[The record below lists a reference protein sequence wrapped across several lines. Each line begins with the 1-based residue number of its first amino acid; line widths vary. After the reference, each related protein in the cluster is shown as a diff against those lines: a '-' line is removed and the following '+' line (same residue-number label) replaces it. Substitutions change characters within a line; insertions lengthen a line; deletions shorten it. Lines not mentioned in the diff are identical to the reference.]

1 MKALLLGLWAI
12 TVALGASYAVAFVE
26 TPAKVDAAAGKPAL
40 ESQKTRVINVP
51 IVAGG
56 AVRGFIVA
64 QFAYTTEAG
73 KMKTLSVSP
82 EVFLLDEAF
91 RTIYAD
97 DKLDFLH
104 LDKYDISCLTKRLV
118 TATNARLGEPVVHD
132 VLVQD
137 FTFIS
142 REENER

>member
-1 MKALLLGLWAI
+1 MKSFFIGLWVLA
-12 TVALGASYAVAFVE
+12 VALGTSYAVAVVE
-26 TPAKVDAAAGKPAL
+26 TPGKPGAASAKPAL
-40 ESQKTRVINVP
+40 EVQKTRVINVP
-51 IVAGG
+51 MIANG

-64 QFAYTTEAG
+64 QFAYTVDAG
-73 KMKTLSVSP
+73 KAKSLSVSP

-91 RTIYAD
+91 RAVYTD

-104 LDKYDISCLTKRLV
+104 LDKYDIGGLTKRLV
-118 TATNARLGEPVVHD
+118 AATNARLGEDVVHD

-142 REENER
+142 KEENDK